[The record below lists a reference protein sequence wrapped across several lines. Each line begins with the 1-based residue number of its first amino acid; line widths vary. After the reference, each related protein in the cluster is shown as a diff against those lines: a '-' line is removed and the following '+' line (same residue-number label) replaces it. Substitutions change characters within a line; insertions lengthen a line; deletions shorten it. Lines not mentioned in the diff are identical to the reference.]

1 MQISSDVGAE
11 DLFDCENSSIKK
23 GLLWQQRDKIFSR
36 WKERYFILTRDLLQ
50 CFKKETSKITEM
62 GGFIFKV
69 RARYFYLLERMVVL
83 MWNIFQIKLS
93 EVDGIE
99 LLDKRGY
106 LTICISL
113 QREGKFYLR
122 RADGIRDWFEAI
134 RDNMKESRARKN
146 NRASAIFLDR
156 RQNTDSSGM
165 ENWLAQRRIGKLGLS
180 DSTPEV
186 NKAGVK
192 DGKDKITLDEL
203 SNLYRNE
210 EMEQEETRRKEEEV
224 KTKLTK
230 KINRLSCK

>member
-69 RARYFYLLERMVVL
+69 RPGPEREREDGCL
-83 MWNIFQIKLS
+83 HISQFQIKLS

-146 NRASAIFLDR
+146 NRNSAIFLDR